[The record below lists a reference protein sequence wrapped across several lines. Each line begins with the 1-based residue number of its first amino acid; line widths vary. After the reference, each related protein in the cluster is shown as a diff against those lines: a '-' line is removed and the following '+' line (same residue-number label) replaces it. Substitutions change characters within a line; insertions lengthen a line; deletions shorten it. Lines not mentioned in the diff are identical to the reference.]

1 MNKIEIKISHPP
13 EWPTKTIYEACPI
26 VSRGTA
32 PVYVEN
38 STVLAIGQRCVR
50 EFGFQPE
57 EARFHDQCSMTRV
70 LEACKGDVLLN
81 STGTGTIGRSCIFNA
96 DGTYI
101 IDGHVTLLRSDPDQ
115 LDGRWLNALLQ
126 SSQGQLHL
134 ETQCYSGSTN
144 QVELSRERLSATL
157 IPLPFLPEQCRIAE
171 ILDTIDEAIQKTEA
185 LISKLKAMKQ
195 GLLHD
200 LLTRGLDKNG
210 KLRDPKT
217 HPEQFKHS
225 PLGRIPKE
233 WEIHGLDTVCQLS
246 GGYGFPDSFQGSVE
260 GELPFIKVSD
270 MSLQGNE
277 RDIVNANNYV
287 SMRIANL
294 MGWKPFPAGAVVFAK
309 VGAALKLNRRRILI
323 KPTLIDNNMMA
334 AIPQGGF
341 DSAFLYHFLCVIDF
355 GDFVQDGALPSVNQE
370 QVGSIKLPNINK
382 DEQRRIADIL
392 DAHDVHIHTEEEYR
406 DKLKLQKKGLMHDLL
421 TGNVRVKV

>member
-13 EWPTKTIYEACPI
+13 EWPTKTIYEACQI

-50 EFGFQPE
+50 EFGLQPE
-57 EARFHDQCSMTRV
+57 EARFHDQRSMTRV
-70 LEACKGDVLLN
+70 LKACKGDVLLN

-126 SSQGQLHL
+126 SPQGQLHI

-144 QVELSRERLSATL
+144 QVELSREHLSATS
-157 IPLPFLPEQCRIAE
+157 IPLPSLPEQRRIAE

-200 LLTRGLDKNG
+200 LLTRGLDENG
-210 KLRDPKT
+210 KLRNPKT
-217 HPEQFKHS
+217 HPEHFKDS
-225 PLGRIPKE
+225 PLGRTPKD
-233 WEIHGLDTVCQLS
+233 WDIHSLEDFS
-246 GGYGFPDSFQGSVE
+246 KYISYGFTNPMPSTTEGPWMITAFDIGDGIIKYKQARHTSMYSFNHQLTPKSKPSKGDLLITKDGTLGRVAIVDSEYLCINQSVACIQPLQNADISFLFHYLQAQNTQERMLADAGGSA
-260 GELPFIKVSD
+260 IKH
-270 MSLQGNE
+270 
-277 RDIVNANNYV
+277 IYV
-287 SMRIANL
+287 SKLRNLEIVYPGRKEREKIVKIINSHDIRI
-294 MGWKPFPAGAVVFAK
+294 
-309 VGAALKLNRRRILI
+309 R
-323 KPTLIDNNMMA
+323 
-334 AIPQGGF
+334 
-341 DSAFLYHFLCVIDF
+341 
-355 GDFVQDGALPSVNQE
+355 
-370 QVGSIKLPNINK
+370 
-382 DEQRRIADIL
+382 
-392 DAHDVHIHTEEEYR
+392 TEEQYR

-421 TGNVRVKV
+421 TGKVGVRV